1 MQSLELLAGLSFL
14 ATLVAGFAVGRRL
27 LWLARE
33 SHRAAESFLG
43 LAVSALALAAALEV
57 AAMEMAHGGHVDA
70 AYPVETVALFL
81 HSVSA
86 SSLSFG
92 IWRVF
97 HPDRRWAF
105 YLCVLTSALLF
116 DSWMAVILPG
126 CHTSVTGFT
135 VWFHLHVATRAFASA
150 WGATAALLYYRRAR
164 RRLALG
170 LVDRFTCHRFGLW
183 GFALACTAGI
193 LATALFTNVTKGV
206 LVFAWMP
213 ALLAVSLLGL
223 AGAFA
228 LWLAFLPPE
237 FYVRRIEGRTRVA
250 ASDGL
255 A

>member
-1 MQSLELLAGLSFL
+1 MQGLELLAALSFL
-14 ATLVAGFAVGRRL
+14 ATLVAGFAVGGRL

-43 LAVSALALAAALEV
+43 LAVTALALAAVGEV
-57 AAMEMAHGGHVDA
+57 VAMEMARGGDVRS
-70 AYPVETVALFL
+70 AYPLEVIALFL
-81 HSVSA
+81 HSASA
-86 SSLSFG
+86 SSLSFA

-126 CHTSVTGFT
+126 SHTSVTGFT
-135 VWFHLHVATRAFASA
+135 NWFHLHVASRAFAST
-150 WGATAALLYYRRAR
+150 WGAIAALLYHRRLR
-164 RRLALG
+164 RRLALS

-193 LATALFTNVTKGV
+193 LATALFTNIAKGV
-206 LVFAWMP
+206 LVFAWTP
-213 ALLAVSLLGL
+213 ALLGVSVLGLLG
-223 AGAFA
+223 AWA
-228 LWLAFLPPE
+228 LWFAFLPPA
-237 FYVRRIEGRTRVA
+237 FYVRRVEGRTRVA
-250 ASDGL
+250 APGGL